1 MARRDAYVT
10 TARVLSRLGTPA
22 RAVKMPQVRVG
33 DHRVVMSRAVVE
45 GADWLHLGAGT
56 THSVA
61 ETVRDVALASA
72 LADRIPAVGVVAS
85 EDLSYVRMPAWAF
98 AALMRMVTS
107 CSDRNQI
114 ETVLAESLPLS
125 GVTLSPT
132 DRAIGSGVLSGLES
146 GGRS

>member
-1 MARRDAYVT
+1 MRKDAYEL
-10 TARVLSRLGTPA
+10 TAKDLSRLGLRT
-22 RAVKMPQVRVG
+22 RASKMPQVRIS

-72 LADRIPAVGVVAS
+72 LADRIPAVGVVTGG
-85 EDLSYVRMPAWAF
+85 DLSYVRMPAWAF

-114 ETVLAESLPLS
+114 ETVLEESLPLNPL
-125 GVTLSPT
+125 TLAPR
-132 DRAIGSGVLSGLES
+132 DRAIGSGVLSALES
-146 GGRS
+146 EGPS